1 MTTTAL
7 TLQKTHKADAFFP
20 VTTKSVLFD
29 DAAKPGFKKIFRG
42 KKIIANAQTGN
53 GLSIVSDKHLAVSH
67 SEAYHLGTRIFRQ
80 LFKCNPDIYKQELNK
95 STTDYCVDLV
105 NEQCKIIMTSSG
117 VEYQTPSEDR
127 IEVEQIAQVSNL
139 LDGPSVNL
147 PIVNKDFRD
156 EYYPFVRVTNYLRGN
171 QLFVVEVGYYRWK
184 CSNGLMFG
192 RRTDST
198 FEHSYLCP
206 GFDYIAVM
214 AENHFRQ
221 YKQDYLK
228 KAVDLWNFLSIP
240 VKKNDMNLLVIQLF
254 EADFFR
260 LRLQERTSTLNH
272 LNILVEKY
280 TAEIGENANALINV
294 ATDILKHLHRN
305 RISPS
310 YLQAAV
316 GEWMSRIPNIALPT
330 DTERAELLLMEQQL
344 LHEEKR
350 PESIVLQ

>member
-7 TLQKTHKADAFFP
+7 TLQKTQKAEAFFP

-29 DAAKPGFKKIFRG
+29 DATKPGFKKIFRG
-42 KKIIANAQTGN
+42 KKIIANAQTGD

-67 SEAYHLGTRIFRQ
+67 REAYHLGRNIFHL
-80 LFKCNPDIYKQELNK
+80 LFKCNPDIYKEDLNK

-105 NEQCKIIMTSSG
+105 NEQCKIRMTSSG
-117 VEYQTPSEDR
+117 IEYQSPSEDR
-127 IEVEQIAQVSNL
+127 LEVEQLAQDINM
-139 LDGPSVNL
+139 LDVPAVGAPFVK
-147 PIVNKDFRD
+147 KDFTD
-156 EYYPFVRVTNYLRGN
+156 EYYPFIRVTNYLRGN
-171 QLFVVEVGYYRWK
+171 QLFVIEVGYYRWK

-206 GFDYIAVM
+206 GLDYIGVM

-221 YKQDYLK
+221 YNRDFLQ
-228 KAVDLWNFLSIP
+228 KAVELWNLLKTP
-240 VKKNDMNLLVIQLF
+240 VQKTDMKLLVLQLF
-254 EADFFR
+254 EEDLFR
-260 LRLQERTSTLNH
+260 LKLVERTSVMNQLNV
-272 LNILVEKY
+272 LVDKY
-280 TAEIGENANALINV
+280 SEEIGENANAMVNV
-294 ATDILKHLHRN
+294 ATDLLKLLHRV

-350 PESIVLQ
+350 PLIVVLQ